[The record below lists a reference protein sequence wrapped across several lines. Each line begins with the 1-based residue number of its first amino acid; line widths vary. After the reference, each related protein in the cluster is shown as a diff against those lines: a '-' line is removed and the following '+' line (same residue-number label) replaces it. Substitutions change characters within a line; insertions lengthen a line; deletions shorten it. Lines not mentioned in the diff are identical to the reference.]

1 MADSKNLP
9 SNHLGPNSSNQF
21 LRIMGGHAVS
31 LVEARRL
38 STLPLPDLKQE
49 LVTRQLKLGEP
60 LTQAECDTG
69 LAMLAA
75 AGLPRASTG
84 GQAVIVRALY
94 LELLRE
100 AGVTGAIFIAA
111 CKRII
116 MAEPL
121 PGKTKF
127 FPDPG
132 QIAAVC
138 REDAEDRRRQLEA
151 LNGAIA
157 LLETPAPLS
166 DAPLPP
172 EEIDRR
178 RAMLRSFVVGEPVSK
193 GPSSQSRTAPRAN
206 AGTILE
212 SRDPAAVERLRNM
225 SRTKDQA

>member
-1 MADSKNLP
+1 
-9 SNHLGPNSSNQF
+9 
-21 LRIMGGHAVS
+21 MGGRAVS

-38 STLPLPDLKQE
+38 STLPLPQIRKE
-49 LVTRQLKLGEP
+49 LVTRQLKLGGP

-69 LAMLAA
+69 MAMLAA

-84 GQAVIVRALY
+84 GQGGVVRALY

-100 AGVTGAIFIAA
+100 AGVTGEMFIAA

-151 LNGAIA
+151 LNGAVA
-157 LLETPAPLS
+157 LLEAPAPAAQS
-166 DAPLPP
+166 EAPLPP

-193 GPSSQSRTAPRAN
+193 GSPSSAPARNTPRAT
-206 AGTILE
+206 AGAILE
-212 SRDPAAVERLRNM
+212 SRDPAAVEHLRNM
-225 SRTKDQA
+225 NRTKEQA